1 MSDLAARPG
10 EARPGE
16 ARPSAARLDR
26 RRVLGALVLA
36 GAGLVLPAGCGVP
49 SGGGPVVDGPGP
61 TYDPVSG
68 QKDKPLDPSLADS
81 PATLVDL
88 FLAAV
93 SGPLETPEL
102 RVAARERA
110 RKFLTDGAAKAW
122 QPSTDQV
129 TVVRL
134 EKVTISTSGRDVTTV
149 VGNLQ
154 PVGVLN
160 TVRGEVQPYTNGS
173 TAPVRAE
180 FTVVPGTGT
189 SPLLIE
195 KLPLDVLP
203 PGLLLSSAALDEKYY
218 IPQLIYFWDNSR
230 RELVP
235 DLRYVPR
242 TGLPASQQKGDIV
255 TWLIGGPS
263 ELISSVAVN
272 IMPNGTQ
279 LLGPNVIAEGDKLVV
294 NLTGALQTADLA
306 KVMAQL
312 RWSLS
317 PLYPL
322 DAGPVQLQ
330 IASRPQQVDG
340 SGDAYLAANPADRST
355 RDLDAEPF
363 CVVGGMVE
371 AVDPGYAL
379 PPVLAAPEPGRVVVQ
394 AAVSRD
400 KRYAAFVTAD
410 HRLRLGR
417 TGQTGQTGVVS
428 FADAGLTGARWSRPA
443 FLPSGKRVLVVV
455 NDTLYAVAGSGAVST
470 VTEGVM
476 AFAVSPDGYRIA
488 LVSKGGGV
496 AVGALRDTGDRL
508 SVGSLRP
515 LDAGRDKVTGVA
527 WTRLDR
533 VIVAGQAPEGYG
545 LVEISVDSAI
555 RTTWSST
562 FKQPIA
568 SVVAYPKL
576 PSQVAGSGPV
586 MVQTDNGEAFRVFAI
601 SNPSPLTTRD
611 STPRPAPS
619 GPSVVKPPP
628 TAPFFPD

>member
-1 MSDLAARPG
+1 MADRAASVPV
-10 EARPGE
+10 E
-16 ARPSAARLDR
+16 PSGSGAVRLDR
-26 RRVLGALVLA
+26 RGVLGALVLA

-68 QKDKPLDPSLADS
+68 QKGKPPDPSLADS

-88 FLAAV
+88 FLAAI

-110 RKFLTDGAAKAW
+110 RKFLTDSAAKAW
-122 QPSTDQV
+122 QPDTDQV

-149 VGNLQ
+149 VGYLQ
-154 PVGVLN
+154 PVGILN
-160 TVRGEVQPYTNGS
+160 TVRGEVQPYTDGS
-173 TAPVRAE
+173 PAPVRAE
-180 FTVVPGTGT
+180 LTVVPGTGT

-230 RELVP
+230 RGLVP

-242 TGLPASQQKGDIV
+242 TGLPASQQKGDVV

-263 ELISSVAVN
+263 ELISSVAIN
-272 IMPNGTQ
+272 IMPGGTQ

-294 NLTGALQTADLA
+294 NLTGALQGADLA

-340 SGDAYLAANPADRST
+340 SGDAYLSANPADRGT
-355 RDLDAEPF
+355 RDLNAELF
-363 CVVGGMVE
+363 CVVGGQIE
-371 AVDPGYAL
+371 AVDPEYAL

-400 KRYAAFVTAD
+400 KHYAAFVTAE
-410 HRLRLGR
+410 HRLRLGQAGR
-417 TGQTGQTGVVS
+417 TDLVS
-428 FADAGLTGARWSRPA
+428 FIDVGLTGAKWSRPA
-443 FLPSGKRVLVVV
+443 FLPSGRRVLVAI
-455 NDTLYAVAGSGAVST
+455 DGTLYAVSASGRVST
-470 VTEGVM
+470 VTEGVT

-488 LVSKGGGV
+488 LVGKGGGV
-496 AVGALRDTGDRL
+496 AVGALRDNGDRL
-508 SVGSLRP
+508 SVGGLRP
-515 LDAGRDKVTGVA
+515 LDAGRDNVTGVA

-545 LVEISVDSAI
+545 LAEVSVDSAI

-562 FKQPIA
+562 FKRPIA
-568 SVVAYPKL
+568 LVVAYPKL
-576 PSQVAGSGPV
+576 PSQMAGSGPV
-586 MVQTDNGEAFRVFAI
+586 MVQTDNGEAFRVFAS
-601 SNPSPLTTRD
+601 SNPSPLTTRE
-611 STPRPAPS
+611 STSRPVPT
-619 GPSVVKPPP
+619 GPPVVKPPP
-628 TAPFFPD
+628 TAPFYPD